1 MLLPVSTGVWDESGV
16 QIMKSNRLC
25 NRCGAFTLIE
35 LLVVIAIIAILA
47 ALLLPALAKAKAKA
61 RSIACISNLRQVGLA
76 MNMYA
81 EDAGGFLPGTAHTS
95 ISNSWVFSL
104 ASYVGQV
111 DKIRVCPSDAKG
123 EQRLLNKGT
132 SYLLNEYTS
141 VPALDPFGDP
151 IPTEPVW
158 NKLSSIRRPGDT
170 FLVFEISDRAGTGTG
185 QDHTHSRNWLNN
197 GWNSVLD
204 DIQPDRHGR
213 SANYLFADWHVE
225 ALKADQLKKRIEA
238 GDNFSKPPQ

>member
-1 MLLPVSTGVWDESGV
+1 
-16 QIMKSNRLC
+16 MKLNRSL
-25 NRCGAFTLIE
+25 NRHRAFTLIE

-47 ALLLPALAKAKAKA
+47 AMLLPALVRAKGKA
-61 RSIACISNLRQVGLA
+61 RSIECVSNLRQIGLA

-81 EDAGGFLPGTAHTS
+81 EDANGYLPGTAHTG
-95 ISNSWVFSL
+95 ISNSWVYSL
-104 ASYVGQV
+104 ASYVGNV
-111 DKIRVCPSDAKG
+111 DKIRICPGDVKG
-123 EQRLLNKGT
+123 DQRLLNRGT
-132 SYLLNEYTS
+132 SYLMNEYTS

-158 NKLSSIRRPGDT
+158 NKLTSIRRPCDT

-204 DIQPDRHGR
+204 DIQPDRHGK
-213 SANYLFADWHVE
+213 SANYLFADWHVA
-225 ALKADQLKKRIEA
+225 ALNADQLKLRIEA
-238 GDNFSKPPQ
+238 GENFSKPPQ

>member
-1 MLLPVSTGVWDESGV
+1 MKTYSTL
-16 QIMKSNRLC
+16 NR
-25 NRCGAFTLIE
+25 RGGFTLIE

-47 ALLLPALAKAKAKA
+47 AMLLPALARAKDKAK
-61 RSIACISNLRQVGLA
+61 SISCVSNLRQIGLG

-81 EDAGGFLPGTAHTS
+81 EDNSGYLPGTAHTTR
-95 ISNSWVFSL
+95 SNSWIFSL
-104 ASYVGQV
+104 AGYVGEV
-111 DKIRVCPSDAKG
+111 DKIRICPADKKG
-123 EQRLLNKGT
+123 DDRLLNHGT

-158 NKLSSIRRPGDT
+158 NRLGSIRRPTDT
-170 FLVFEISDRAGTGTG
+170 FLTFEISDRAGTGTG

-204 DIQPDRHGR
+204 DIQPDRHDTT
-213 SANYLFADWHVE
+213 ANYLFADWHVA
-225 ALKADQLKKRIEA
+225 ALKAEPLKQRIAA
-238 GDNFSKPPQ
+238 GENFAKPPQ